1 MRVYGITDIGKAR
14 SINQDSYAVE
24 MLEDAETGVLLVCD
38 GMGGVKGGEI
48 ASSVAVK
55 AIMDS
60 LRIKLKPKMNKQNI
74 KSALE
79 EAIKQANKDII
90 SRALSEENLMGMGTT
105 CVCAVVCENNIT
117 IANIGDSRAYVVEN
131 EKGRKQ
137 ELDCDCVVLSLGVKS
152 DKTLYEE
159 LKDEAG
165 NIYLIGDGEKAGR
178 IADATRS
185 AFECVKGI
193 N

>member
-1 MRVYGITDIGKAR
+1 MPRLYEGGTRFYTSLKLTKINDG
-14 SINQDSYAVE
+14 SI
-24 MLEDAETGVLLVCD
+24 VL
-38 GMGGVKGGEI
+38 
-48 ASSVAVK
+48 
-55 AIMDS
+55 
-60 LRIKLKPKMNKQNI
+60 
-74 KSALE
+74 
-79 EAIKQANKDII
+79 
-90 SRALSEENLMGMGTT
+90 
-105 CVCAVVCENNIT
+105 
-117 IANIGDSRAYVVEN
+117 EN

-152 DKTLYEE
+152 DRALYDE